1 MKISQSAARNLLDQR
16 PVTTKGSLLDLP
28 SGPVAIGIDASLTS
42 FGLSAVSP
50 EDHYTMRFQPKLRG
64 VMRVD
69 EIYEFVYDTVASL
82 NALLDVRHI
91 VMEDYA
97 PGVQGRRHAIGEG
110 GGATKLALLHCF
122 SEDRLGFPTLV
133 SPTALKKFVTGKGT
147 AKKNEMLLAVY
158 RKWGIE
164 FSNDD
169 MCDAFALGRLG
180 LAILSG
186 QTETAYEAAVLT
198 ALETHTEWVP

>member
-1 MKISQSAARNLLDQR
+1 MRISQGAARTLLDR
-16 PVTTKGSLLDLP
+16 SPVTAQGSLLDLP

-50 EDHYTMRFQPKLRG
+50 EDHYTIRFRPKLRG

-69 EIYEFVYDTVASL
+69 EIYEFVYDTVSSL
-82 NALLDVRHI
+82 HALLDVRHI

-110 GGATKLALLHCF
+110 GGATKLAIFHLF

-133 SPTALKKFVTGKGT
+133 SPTALKKFATGKGT

-158 RKWGIE
+158 RKWGVE

-169 MCDAFALGRLG
+169 MSDAFSLGRLG

-186 QTETAYEAAVLT
+186 QPETAYEAAVLN